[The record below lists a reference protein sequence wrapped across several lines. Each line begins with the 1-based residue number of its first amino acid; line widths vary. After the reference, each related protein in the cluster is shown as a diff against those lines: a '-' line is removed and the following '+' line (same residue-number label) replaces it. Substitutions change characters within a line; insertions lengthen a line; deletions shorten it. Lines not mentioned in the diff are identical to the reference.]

1 MQISETIGQE
11 ADFLGIAI
19 LVGAALFLLYDMLRI
34 FRRVAAH
41 GNFWIGLED
50 FFYWVLCTGVV
61 FLMIYQEND
70 GMARG
75 FAFGGVLLGM
85 FFYYLLLS
93 RYVVRINVLV
103 WKTVLGFFG
112 RIFGVVLRPVRKVFK
127 ITAGFFRK
135 QLKKIWK
142 AVKMGLCKL

>member
-34 FRRVAAH
+34 FRRIIPH
-41 GNFWIGLED
+41 GNLWIGAED
-50 FFYWVLCTGVV
+50 FLYWLVCTGVV
-61 FLMIYQEND
+61 FVMLYREND
-70 GMARG
+70 GMVRG

-93 RYVVRINVLV
+93 RYVVRILS
-103 WKTVLGFFG
+103 L
-112 RIFGVVLRPVRKVFK
+112 IH
-127 ITAGFFRK
+127 I
-135 QLKKIWK
+135 
-142 AVKMGLCKL
+142 